1 MLWGDWIKVVE
12 NESDGIVKVRAR
24 GSDGWVP
31 SKNLQRE
38 RLLEIVFVDIGQGDG
53 ALVVT
58 PQDEALVIDAGEGD
72 SMYRF
77 LRWRF
82 GRFERPF
89 RFKAGV
95 VTHPDLDHCKAFGP
109 LLKEPNIQFEAL
121 YHNGIMEDTS
131 SDGLGAHSAIN
142 LRSDG
147 EKALLAY
154 KLEVSR
160 VIGQSVSNWD
170 IYQMEPDASGQLAYV
185 RPDQPVRR
193 QPRDQD
199 ESD

>member
-1 MLWGDWIKVVE
+1 MPDEASFRANEICYAGYPSAPLYAGRESRKQIKQLLWGDWIKVVE

-72 SMYRF
+72 NMYRF

-95 VTHPDLDHCKAFGP
+95 VTHPDLDHYKGFGP
-109 LLKEPNIQFEAL
+109 LLKEPNIQFDARL
-121 YHNGIMEDTS
+121 FIARG
-131 SDGLGAHSAIN
+131 SA
-142 LRSDG
+142 
-147 EKALLAY
+147 
-154 KLEVSR
+154 
-160 VIGQSVSNWD
+160 
-170 IYQMEPDASGQLAYV
+170 
-185 RPDQPVRR
+185 
-193 QPRDQD
+193 
-199 ESD
+199 